1 MKKNVLFALNDMSE
15 YRSLKD
21 RLIQRGFTV
30 IESKS
35 GSDALEK
42 ILLERP
48 SLILMEGEIPIIEGF
63 KLFEILKTNP
73 RTREIPVIFIHRE
86 RVELTY
92 FNIELDQYILKPF
105 HEDEIIRKIELVFL
119 SKESMIYE
127 KGEVEG
133 SLTHISLADLLQ
145 ILSMNRRD
153 GIIILSD
160 EEKRG
165 EIYLVKGNI
174 INATVG
180 GLEGEKALFR
190 LLQWKKGKFRFT
202 SGSAISPV
210 RITKPTYNV
219 LMEGMRQMDEIA
231 RIIKLVPDEDEL
243 LIVDQERIQQL
254 FRREGVY
261 KELAF
266 IFDIYR
272 RVSDVVENCSYPDY
286 EVYIAL
292 LELIREGIVTTKKV
306 SEEVAIQEKEIFG
319 EELMELI
326 RILSSSGMTSGRVFF
341 LLKRWEECEQ
351 LISTLTSL
359 PGFQIDQ
366 QIVENTSRA
375 LIPLRLGR
383 LDFPGYMVID
393 FFATEVRTLYLP
405 IWGILLNR
413 SLILVG
419 IVAGRDCEED
429 NEIKNARRYL
439 NYHLKSTVESFIIE
453 GGFCERLIT
462 ALKNALKKMTMQ
474 DQLRGGS

>member
-1 MKKNVLFALNDMSE
+1 MRKNILFAVNDISE
-15 YRSLKD
+15 YRSLKE
-21 RLIQRGFTV
+21 RLNQRGFTV

-42 ILLERP
+42 MVLERP
-48 SLILMEGEIPIIEGF
+48 SIILMEGELSIIEGF

-73 RTREIPVIFIHRE
+73 RTRELPVIFIHRE
-86 RVELTY
+86 RVDLPY
-92 FNIELDQYILKPF
+92 FNMELDLYILKPF
-105 HEDEIIRKIELVFL
+105 HEDEIIRKIELIFL
-119 SKESMIYE
+119 SKESMLYE

-133 SLTHISLADLLQ
+133 SLAHISLADLLQ

-153 GIIILSD
+153 GIITLSD
-160 EEKRG
+160 EERRG

-174 INATVG
+174 INATIG

-190 LLQWKKGKFRFT
+190 LLHWKKGKFRFT
-202 SGSAISPV
+202 SGSVVSPV

-243 LIVDQERIQQL
+243 FIVDQEKIHQL
-254 FRREGVY
+254 CKREGVY
-261 KELAF
+261 KELAY

-272 RVSDVVENCSYPDY
+272 KVSDVVENCSYPDY

-306 SEEVAIQEKEIFG
+306 AEQIAIEEKKIFD

-326 RILSSSGMTSGRVFF
+326 RILSSSGMASGRVFF
-341 LLKRWEECEQ
+341 LLRRWEDAEQ
-351 LISTLTSL
+351 LISTLASL

-366 QIVENTSRA
+366 QIGENNPRI
-375 LIPLRLGR
+375 LIPLKLGR
-383 LDFPGYMVID
+383 LDFPGYMGID
-393 FFATEVRTLYLP
+393 FFAAEVRIPYFP
-405 IWGILLNR
+405 IWGILFNR

-419 IVAGRDCEED
+419 IVAGRDYKED

-439 NYHLKSTVESFIIE
+439 NYHLKSAIESFIIE
-453 GGFCERLIT
+453 NGFCEKLIL
-462 ALKNALKKMTMQ
+462 ALKNG
-474 DQLRGGS
+474 LRRIMIQR